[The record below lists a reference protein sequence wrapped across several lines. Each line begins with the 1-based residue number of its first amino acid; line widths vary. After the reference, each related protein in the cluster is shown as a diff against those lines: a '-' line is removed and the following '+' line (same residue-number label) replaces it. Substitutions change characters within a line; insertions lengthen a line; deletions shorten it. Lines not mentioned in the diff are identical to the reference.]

1 MIFIPAIDLIDGK
14 CVRLDRGDYSKKKEY
29 SSEPVEVAKE
39 FVDQGASYLHIVDL
53 DAAKDPE
60 LDNLKTIGKIVRTV
74 NIPVEVGGG
83 IRDKEKAEK
92 LFDIGVD
99 RIIIGTLLVKNP
111 ELVREITALYT
122 EKVAAGIDA
131 KDGKVYI
138 SGWTVDGGVPAIDM
152 VYKAKNLGIKIIVYT
167 DIKRDGTLIGPNLEG
182 IKRIANA
189 AKLPVVA
196 AGGIHSIEDLRAIK
210 HLEPEGVIGVISG
223 KAIYEGKITVREA
236 VHILE

>member
-1 MIFIPAIDLIDGK
+1 MIFIPAIDLINGK
-14 CVRLDRGDYSKKKEY
+14 CVRLHRGDYSKKKEY

-39 FVDQGASYLHIVDL
+39 FVNQGASYLHVVDL

-60 LDNLKTIGKIVRTV
+60 LDNLKTIGKIVKTV
-74 NIPVEVGGG
+74 NVPVEVGGG
-83 IRDKEKAEK
+83 IRDREKAEK

-138 SGWTVDGGVPAIDM
+138 SGWKVDGGVPAIDM

-210 HLEPEGVIGVISG
+210 CLEHEGVIGVISG